1 VGDDDHDVAFGA
13 QAGGGAVEAD
23 VPPAGRAGDDVGF
36 QAAAVVDVDYL
47 HLFEGQ
53 DVGQLHQLLIDGDAS
68 FIVQV
73 GVGNGGTVDLRLAH
87 GAQHRHPPSF
97 WSCPPGLGGLVFAVD
112 QVVDEPGLAHMGSHG
127 HYDGPRG
134 VLGFAAG
141 ALRPRFPSI
150 E

>member
-1 VGDDDHDVAFGA
+1 GPRRKKARFAFKTPYVLRGLDRSVAGVHVHDLGLVVPGLVVGHQHVGDDDHDVAFGA

-97 WSCPPGLGGLVFAVD
+97 WSFPPG
-112 QVVDEPGLAHMGSHG
+112 
-127 HYDGPRG
+127 
-134 VLGFAAG
+134 
-141 ALRPRFPSI
+141 
-150 E
+150 